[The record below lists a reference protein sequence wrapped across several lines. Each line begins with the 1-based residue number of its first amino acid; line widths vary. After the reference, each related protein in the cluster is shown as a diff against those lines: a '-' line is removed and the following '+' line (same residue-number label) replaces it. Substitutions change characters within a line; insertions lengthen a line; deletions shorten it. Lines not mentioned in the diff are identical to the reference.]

1 MGFAIQLLNHRN
13 KYFLFFVFTLLQA
26 QESIDSIV
34 FKMNQ
39 HAQPV
44 DIEMEIKVTL
54 NSKNKKITKDSHYRL
69 MNHLEKR
76 YEDGKF
82 KSKLLLRFI
91 EPKEVRGLALLNWN
105 WIDELKNDQWLYVPR
120 LRKVKRIKPSESSRK
135 FQGTEFT
142 YGDIIEGDMEYENYK
157 FFKKDYCFGNEC
169 YLLKRDSK
177 NSRII
182 LNVNVQDEE
191 LKVPSICEI
200 YPSANFYERE
210 VFDMFGIEFEN
221 HPELTRILMPDDWEG
236 NPLRKDYGTGRIPV
250 QFKNAPKV
258 D

>member
-1 MGFAIQLLNHRN
+1 MSYEKINVEVDEYLE
-13 KYFLFFVFTLLQA
+13 KV
-26 QESIDSIV
+26 ESI
-34 FKMNQ
+34 
-39 HAQPV
+39 
-44 DIEMEIKVTL
+44 
-54 NSKNKKITKDSHYRL
+54 
-69 MNHLEKR
+69 
-76 YEDGKF
+76 
-82 KSKLLLRFI
+82 
-91 EPKEVRGLALLNWN
+91 
-105 WIDELKNDQWLYVPR
+105 
-120 LRKVKRIKPSESSRK
+120 
-135 FQGTEFT
+135 
-142 YGDIIEGDMEYENYK
+142 
-157 FFKKDYCFGNEC
+157 KKDGYEMMVDLTAVDW
-169 YLLKRDSK
+169 YRKREPRFQLVVNFLSVSK

-221 HPELTRILMPDDWEG
+221 HPELTRILMPDDWQG

>member
-1 MGFAIQLLNHRN
+1 MSYETINVEVD
-13 KYFLFFVFTLLQA
+13 KYLEKV
-26 QESIDSIV
+26 ESI
-34 FKMNQ
+34 
-39 HAQPV
+39 
-44 DIEMEIKVTL
+44 
-54 NSKNKKITKDSHYRL
+54 
-69 MNHLEKR
+69 
-76 YEDGKF
+76 
-82 KSKLLLRFI
+82 
-91 EPKEVRGLALLNWN
+91 
-105 WIDELKNDQWLYVPR
+105 
-120 LRKVKRIKPSESSRK
+120 
-135 FQGTEFT
+135 
-142 YGDIIEGDMEYENYK
+142 
-157 FFKKDYCFGNEC
+157 KKDGYEMMVDLTAVDW
-169 YLLKRDSK
+169 YRKREPRFQLVVNFLSVSK

-236 NPLRKDYGTGRIPV
+236 NPLRKDDGTGRIPV